1 MYIYYK
7 TKYYIKQ
14 LPLFIL
20 TLIDY
25 WNNRIKTKY
34 DLLNLPK
41 MNSIL
46 CLTTTETSEPVANV
60 RSTSRVEAALVWK
73 HERAP
78 ADRVDLTSSKS
89 AKHIFK

>member
-1 MYIYYK
+1 MLQSK
-7 TKYYIKQ
+7 
-14 LPLFIL
+14 IL
-20 TLIDY
+20 YQTIASFHFNIFNIDY

-78 ADRVDLTSSKS
+78 ADLVDLTSSKS